1 MKALI
6 LFCLSLSALYSS
18 AQYKFL
24 ANNCSNQYDVKVF
37 VANCESRMCGGKA
50 TLILYDK
57 ITGKEI
63 ETFHSLD
70 LDFNLTDKQ
79 NEKLGWIE
87 LGKYQSPLV
96 FGDFNF
102 DGYEDMAIRNGSNG
116 AYSSPSFDVYLS
128 AANQKFELN
137 AELTKLASENLGMFD
152 VDKKRKE
159 LVIHLKSGCCYQQSI
174 SYQFFS
180 KNKLTE
186 VSSVIEDSSIGDDV
200 TVITRRLID
209 GKMQKKVEKFKIKD
223 YYTDN

>member
-1 MKALI
+1 MKAL
-6 LFCLSLSALYSS
+6 LFFCLSISALYSS

-24 ANNCSNQYDVKVF
+24 ANNSSNQYNVKIF

-57 ITGKEI
+57 ITDKEI

-128 AANQKFELN
+128 SANLKFELN

-174 SYQFFS
+174 SYQFSS

-200 TVITRRLID
+200 TVITRRLVD